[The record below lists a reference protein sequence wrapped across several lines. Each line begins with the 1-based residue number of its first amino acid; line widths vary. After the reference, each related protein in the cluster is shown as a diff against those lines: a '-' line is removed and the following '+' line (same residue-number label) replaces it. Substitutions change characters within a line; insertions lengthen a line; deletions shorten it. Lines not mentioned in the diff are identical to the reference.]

1 MSGMIGRVYVVTAM
15 LCAALATA
23 GQAAQPVADKAT
35 ITVYIDARKASGHPW
50 HGPGDLIISAPLK
63 HVPTPIT
70 KLPEAPGA
78 VLCVVRMDENIV
90 CPGVRTDATAD
101 HGGGAQ
107 EAVTDAELPAAVEQ
121 FYKLLQ
127 VHDTRGAPT
136 RAYRDAS
143 ARLFGRTIAPDTFC
157 DPPRCP
163 GDKRFVTQTI
173 ERLRAESEVAQQASA
188 VDTSGTADAATSAD
202 VPPPATDAA
211 PAREPL
217 LSPCPSSYDCEFFA
231 IDLPGDEVFGL
242 MFIDPA
248 MVFTNLVDGVIITR
262 VPIKRGDAR
271 IKRMDEVLRRA
282 AATLAPPGPWEAK
295 RRLRAF
301 SVRGIEDCVAAKCRA
316 TQSDFK
322 LEPEEAK

>member
-143 ARLFGRTIAPDTFC
+143 ARLFGRTIAPSGRGEAT
-157 DPPRCP
+157 PR
-163 GDKRFVTQTI
+163 T
-173 ERLRAESEVAQQASA
+173 SVA
-188 VDTSGTADAATSAD
+188 V
-202 VPPPATDAA
+202 AA
-211 PAREPL
+211 PGGASGAGRIGSGLFRRPGSGDRHRRHPRAR
-217 LSPCPSSYDCEFFA
+217 
-231 IDLPGDEVFGL
+231 
-242 MFIDPA
+242 
-248 MVFTNLVDGVIITR
+248 
-262 VPIKRGDAR
+262 
-271 IKRMDEVLRRA
+271 
-282 AATLAPPGPWEAK
+282 
-295 RRLRAF
+295 
-301 SVRGIEDCVAAKCRA
+301 
-316 TQSDFK
+316 
-322 LEPEEAK
+322 